1 MMKNLTIVVLLFIL
15 TQGKIKA
22 QHNHA
27 DLATEIDSVSYAIGM
42 NIANSLKSG
51 GIDTL
56 NFEVFT
62 EAVKDVLIYNHVNMD
77 AQLSNTVINNYVSKT
92 KAAKMESLTAEGKAF
107 LAENAKKKG
116 VISLPSGLQYKVI
129 NEGNGAIPIDGQ
141 TVKTHYRGTLINGKQ
156 FDSSY
161 DRGQPATFDVNQV
174 IAGWTEALKLM
185 PVGSKWE
192 LYIPQNLAYGERAMG
207 SNIPAYSTLI
217 FTIELLEIVK

>member
-15 TQGKIKA
+15 TQGKIEA

-56 NFEVFT
+56 NYEVFA
-62 EAVKDVLIYNHVNMD
+62 EAVKDVLIYNHINMD

-107 LAENAKKKG
+107 LAENAKK
-116 VISLPSGLQYKVI
+116 
-129 NEGNGAIPIDGQ
+129 
-141 TVKTHYRGTLINGKQ
+141 R
-156 FDSSY
+156 
-161 DRGQPATFDVNQV
+161 
-174 IAGWTEALKLM
+174 ALFHS
-185 PVGSKWE
+185 PVGF
-192 LYIPQNLAYGERAMG
+192 
-207 SNIPAYSTLI
+207 NIR
-217 FTIELLEIVK
+217 